1 MFVLKFA
8 QINPALIFQ
17 NFINSGTGNTAG
29 GHICC
34 TSSLLMKC
42 QYTISVDDAL
52 SAKPD
57 TFQPGLLPSFVRTL
71 QNLLRS
77 AWLQPRMVTTIFPIY
92 RRC

>member
-1 MFVLKFA
+1 MPLHHSCSSSNFA

-17 NFINSGTGNTAG
+17 NFINSGTGNTEPAG
-29 GHICC
+29 NICC

-71 QNLLRS
+71 QNPPAFGLGYS
-77 AWLQPRMVTTIFPIY
+77 
-92 RRC
+92 